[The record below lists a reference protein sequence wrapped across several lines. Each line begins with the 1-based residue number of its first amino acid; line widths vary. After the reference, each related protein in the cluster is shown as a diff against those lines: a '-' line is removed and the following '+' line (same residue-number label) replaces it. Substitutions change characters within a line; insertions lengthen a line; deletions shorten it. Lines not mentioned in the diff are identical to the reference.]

1 MRFNNSYLPDEK
13 LLSKISVQSN
23 TSIKDTIKIMNST
36 ALQVAIVVDTKKK
49 YLGIVTDGDIRRGL
63 VKNISI
69 SNKVEKIINK
79 HSISLKKNTS
89 RLNAENIMEKN
100 KIEHLPL
107 LDKKNRLKGLF
118 LKEKT
123 IFKERFKNSV
133 IIMAG
138 GKGKRLR
145 PITLKTPKPMI
156 KIKRK
161 PILEHIILRL
171 KKEKFNNFYISVNY
185 LKNKIINY
193 FKNGEK
199 LNVKISY
206 LNETKPLGTI
216 GSLTLFKKKNNLP
229 IIVCNGDILS
239 NVSAESILKFHQK
252 KNSFAT
258 IGVIEYYHK
267 NPFGVVISKN
277 FKLLNIQEKPIK
289 KYFINS
295 GIYVFNPNVLKFLEK
310 NKKLDIPDL
319 FKLLKKKK
327 LKTLVFPIHENWKD
341 IGRIEDLKILK

>member
-123 IFKERFKNSV
+123 IFKESFKNSV

-216 GSLTLFKKKNNLP
+216 GSLTLFKKK
-229 IIVCNGDILS
+229 II
-239 NVSAESILKFHQK
+239 
-252 KNSFAT
+252 
-258 IGVIEYYHK
+258 Y
-267 NPFGVVISKN
+267 
-277 FKLLNIQEKPIK
+277 
-289 KYFINS
+289 
-295 GIYVFNPNVLKFLEK
+295 
-310 NKKLDIPDL
+310 
-319 FKLLKKKK
+319 
-327 LKTLVFPIHENWKD
+327 
-341 IGRIEDLKILK
+341 R